1 MNQSDPLHEKDEM
14 VNPPHHSYEQLA
26 HFAVA
31 ALRFVSALL
40 SPRCRRPA
48 LLLVKSGSI
57 MSFVSVEQRGP
68 VTIVAMNRPE
78 KLDAINKQVALDLQ

>member
-1 MNQSDPLHEKDEM
+1 M

-40 SPRCRRPA
+40 SPRCRGPA

-78 KLDAINKQVALDLQ
+78 KLNAINKQVALDLQ